1 MFRTIREVRL
11 KNHIREIR
19 EMDCREERKAVE
31 TGFLSGGWESGIS
44 EGSARSI
51 SLRELSWG
59 GASWRGIFSQ
69 GEAAF
74 WPASFFRSLLV
85 SWSWMNHR
93 PKTRLGFLLIL
104 RQNPIPYYPWE

>member
-11 KNHIREIR
+11 KNHIRELR
-19 EMDCREERKAVE
+19 EIDSREERKAVE
-31 TGFLSGGWESGIS
+31 TGFFSDGWESGIF
-44 EGSARSI
+44 EGAARLI
-51 SLRELSWG
+51 SLWPPSFWGVSW
-59 GASWRGIFSQ
+59 SEISSQ

-74 WPASFFRSLLV
+74 WPASFFRYVLV

-104 RQNPIPYYPWE
+104 RQNPNPYYPWE

>member
-11 KNHIREIR
+11 KNHIRELR

-31 TGFLSGGWESGIS
+31 IGFFLDGWESGIFEDS
-44 EGSARSI
+44 VRSI
-51 SLRELSWG
+51 SLRDLSYG
-59 GASWRGIFSQ
+59 GVSWRGISLQ
-69 GEAAF
+69 REAAF
-74 WPASFFRSLLV
+74 WPTSFFRCVLV

-104 RQNPIPYYPWE
+104 RQNPNPYYPWE